1 MTKLLDVNELSVVFR
16 RYCGLFDQ
24 QEVTRL
30 DRISFTLEPGQVMA
44 VIGSSGAGKSLL
56 ALALLGLLPRN
67 ARQTGRILFRGR
79 RMDAA
84 GLARLR
90 GREIGLVPQQISHLD
105 PLARAGTQI
114 GRAASRAAVSPRIAE
129 RLGSVG
135 LDESAA
141 RLFPHQLS
149 GGMARRVMICA
160 AETGGAPVLIADEP
174 TAGLD
179 AANRE
184 VVLTRLRD
192 HADRGGAV
200 IVISH
205 DLVSVLPL
213 VDRVLLLE
221 DGAMRGEEP
230 AARFS
235 SIGAAGLSDYAA
247 ALWRALPQNGFL
259 GHA

>member
-1 MTKLLDVNELSVVFR
+1 MTKLLEADDLSVVFR
-16 RYCGLFDQ
+16 RYAGLFGRD
-24 QEVTRL
+24 EVTRL
-30 DRISFTLEPGQVMA
+30 DGVSFTLEPGEVVA

-56 ALALLGLLPRN
+56 ALALLGLLPCN
-67 ARQTGRILFRGR
+67 AVQKGRIRFRGQPV
-79 RMDAA
+79 DAA

-90 GREIGLVPQQISHLD
+90 GRGIALVPQQISHLD

-114 GRAASRAAVSPRIAE
+114 GRAAARAAVSPRIAE
-129 RLGSVG
+129 RLGAVG
-135 LDESAA
+135 LQESAA

-179 AANRE
+179 GANRDI
-184 VVLTRLRD
+184 VLTRLRD
-192 HADRGGAV
+192 HADRGCAV
-200 IVISH
+200 LLISH
-205 DLVSVLPL
+205 DLMSVLPL
-213 VDRVLLLE
+213 ADRVLLLE

-235 SIGAAGLSDYAA
+235 AAGAAALSDYAS
-247 ALWRALPQNGFL
+247 ALWQALPQNGFL